1 MVTDI
6 ILVAEKMNAIVIIL
20 LVFAVA
26 LFLVKA
32 ILPLEKEMTSN
43 KKSQRAWKKIL
54 LEPHDKWLF
63 KLVYITWS
71 QANESKKE
79 YND

>member
-43 KKSQRAWKKIL
+43 KKSQRA
-54 LEPHDKWLF
+54 
-63 KLVYITWS
+63 
-71 QANESKKE
+71 
-79 YND
+79 